1 MGSSQSN
8 IPQPPSEASS
18 RQPSPP
24 NDNGSQE
31 NASTAPLD
39 KDRTIPKKKPK
50 KERQGYDLVQYKCR
64 KRKAAYDKCYNEW
77 YNQKFLTAKDINRDD
92 SCDELF
98 DIWKECI
105 LKGMVY
111 ERKRQGLGPPKEGS
125 ILGEYLEEQRDE

>member
-8 IPQPPSEASS
+8 IPRRHQRHT
-18 RQPSPP
+18 RQPLPP
-24 NDNGSQE
+24 NDNDSKE
-31 NASTAPLD
+31 NPSTAPLD
-39 KDRTIPKKKPK
+39 KDKTLLKKKPK
-50 KERQGYDLVQYKCR
+50 KERKGYDLVQYKCR

-111 ERKRQGLGPPKEGS
+111 ERQRQGLASSERRKYS
-125 ILGEYLEEQRDE
+125 W